1 MTSVID
7 KLSILADAAKY
18 DASCSS
24 SGSRRANRN
33 TGPDNS
39 ISTRRF
45 QHIIRETLKN
55 LGVATRRAR
64 HFISC
69 PGLAA
74 SPDWDTPQLREHLIA
89 PAGRP
94 LQSPQLSLFG

>member
-24 SGSRRANRN
+24 GGSRQANRN

-64 HFISC
+64 HLISR
-69 PGLAA
+69 PGVSAA
-74 SPDWDTPQLREHLIA
+74 PDRNP
-89 PAGRP
+89 
-94 LQSPQLSLFG
+94 PQLSLFG